1 MTGSRGDPGELRAR
15 MVGTLRDRGIFHDV
29 VIERAFDQVPREAF
43 LPGVAIEQVYSG
55 HMIPTKHDTSGSL
68 VSSSSEV
75 GVMASMIEMCELAPG
90 HRVLEIGAGTGYNAA
105 ILATVVGERGEV
117 TTVDIDA
124 ACVQEA
130 RDHLA
135 TAGLNR
141 VSVVDADGWYGH
153 AKRAPTGM
161 TTTPRYGSLR
171 RPPAARSWSQASP

>member
-1 MTGSRGDPGELRAR
+1 MVLVYIHSNLFIFFFFFQAEDGIRDYKVLEFRRVLFRSLRAR

-55 HMIPTKHDTSGSL
+55 DMIPTKHDTSGSL

-117 TTVDIDA
+117 TTVDI
-124 ACVQEA
+124 
-130 RDHLA
+130 
-135 TAGLNR
+135 
-141 VSVVDADGWYGH
+141 
-153 AKRAPTGM
+153 
-161 TTTPRYGSLR
+161 
-171 RPPAARSWSQASP
+171 